1 MKIERI
7 RLIKERVEGLLNV
20 DLSSRSRKRELVE
33 ARAVYFKLAQE
44 KTDSTLATMAKL
56 VDRDHATALHCINN
70 VFPQLERYNINYY
83 NMYLDLMEESCI
95 LAEVRNKVN
104 KLDYNN
110 LETLNNYLDEITN

>member
-83 NMYLDLMEESCI
+83 NMYFGFNGRELYIS
-95 LAEVRNKVN
+95 
-104 KLDYNN
+104 
-110 LETLNNYLDEITN
+110 